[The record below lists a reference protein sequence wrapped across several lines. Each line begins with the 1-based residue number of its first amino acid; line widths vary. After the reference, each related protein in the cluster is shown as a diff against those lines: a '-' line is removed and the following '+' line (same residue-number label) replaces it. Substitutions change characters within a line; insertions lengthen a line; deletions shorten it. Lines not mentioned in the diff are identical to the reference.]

1 MLKFTHQ
8 AVDGGIFAI
17 TAVMGEQIYVV
28 LGSKRAMVIDTG
40 MGIGSLKSYL
50 DQLLDFPY
58 FVVNTHGHPDHG
70 GGNGEFA
77 EVYLHPADHDLYA
90 DMVSVE
96 FRRFDL
102 KRILKKSTPEYD
114 EAMVPFMDRLLP
126 LADGMTFDLGDRI
139 ITTIHLPGHTS
150 GSVAF
155 YDEATKSLFSGDTI
169 TATDT
174 WLYQPH
180 CESLTRYGESLEKLL
195 NTYPQIEMI
204 YPGHRPTPI
213 PMDTTRSKLECVRR
227 VLSREVVGI
236 HAETFAGEGLR
247 VEVDGVGIIYDP
259 DHLK

>member
-8 AVDGGIFAI
+8 TFDGGIIAI

-28 LGSKRAMVIDTG
+28 VGSKKAMVIDTG

-50 DQLLDFPY
+50 DQLLDLPY

-70 GGNGEFA
+70 GGNDEFA
-77 EVYLHPADHDLYA
+77 EVYLHPSDHELYTT
-90 DMVSVE
+90 MVTVE

-114 EAMVPFMDRLLP
+114 EAMVPFMDALLP

-139 ITTIHLPGHTS
+139 ITTIHLPGHTP

-155 YDEATKSLFSGDTI
+155 YDEATKSLFCGDTI
-169 TATDT
+169 TKTDT
-174 WLYQPH
+174 WLFQSH

-195 NTYPQIEMI
+195 NVYPEMKAM
-204 YPGHRPTPI
+204 YPGHPPTPI
-213 PMDTTRSKLECVRR
+213 SMDTVRSKLECVQR
-227 VLSREVVGI
+227 VMSKEEIGVRT
-236 HAETFAGEGLR
+236 ETFAGEGLR

-259 DHLK
+259 DHLI